1 MCVIDLPS
9 RKPNQEETVLIN
21 KYVRDIE
28 KPYGLCLVLVLL
40 IATAKT
46 RGMLQAFT
54 IFLMVSVFV
63 LVVIHGIYKLLTES
77 YEIVDIDLKVSTN
90 NKVTYTINGVDR
102 EVESVVGEY
111 TGDDAVLVKTDKCKY
126 IAILK

>member
-9 RKPNQEETVLIN
+9 RKPNQEEIVLIN
-21 KYVRDIE
+21 KYLRDIE
-28 KPYGLCLVLVLL
+28 KPYGLCLLL
-40 IATAKT
+40 ILSIISSQS
-46 RGMLQAFT
+46 RGMIQAFM

-77 YEIVDIDLKVSTN
+77 YEIVDIDLKVSAN
-90 NKVTYTINGVDR
+90 NKVTYTLNGVDH
-102 EVESVVGEY
+102 EVKSVVGEY
-111 TGDDAVLVKTDKCKY
+111 TGDSAVLVKTDKCKY

>member
-9 RKPNQEETVLIN
+9 RKPNQEETILIN

-46 RGMLQAFT
+46 RGMLQAFM

-63 LVVIHGIYKLLTES
+63 LVVIRGIYKLLTES
-77 YEIVDIDLKVSTN
+77 YEIVDIDLKVSAN
-90 NKVTYTINGVDR
+90 NKVTYTLNGVAHEIKD
-102 EVESVVGEY
+102 VVGEY
-111 TGDDAVLVKTDKCKY
+111 TGSGAILVKINKCKY